1 MDQSHGILGV
11 AENATREEIH
21 KAYRELAQRWHPDR
35 FMEGPERLWAE
46 QKMIEINRAYNECIS
61 RCSPEVSAPKD
72 GRYGDVRQLIEVGQ
86 LSRARVL
93 LLKMEGRDAEWNF
106 YFGRVLFERREYDK
120 AALFLKIALRQSP
133 ENQTYAVALANAEA
147 MRPKKT
153 DALARRIRSILKK
166 KAI

>member
-1 MDQSHGILGV
+1 MNQFHQVLGV
-11 AENATREEIH
+11 AEGATQEEIH
-21 KAYRELAQRWHPDR
+21 KAYRELARRWHPDR
-35 FMEGPERLWAE
+35 FMEGPERMWAE
-46 QKMIEINRAYNECIS
+46 QKMIDINRAYNELLS
-61 RCSPEVSAPKD
+61 RCSSEVPMQI
-72 GRYGDVRQLIEVGQ
+72 GNHYGDVRQLIEVGQ